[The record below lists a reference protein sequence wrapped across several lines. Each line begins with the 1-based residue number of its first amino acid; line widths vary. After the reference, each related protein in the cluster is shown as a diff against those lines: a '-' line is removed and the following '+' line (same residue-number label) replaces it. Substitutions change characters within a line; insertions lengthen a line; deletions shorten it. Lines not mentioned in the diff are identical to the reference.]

1 MSKFFFNALLWIM
14 GIVSTDDASPLNDVK
29 ERGKC
34 RNIVVSNNEVRIQ
47 FMNSEDAKVFAKDL
61 KSLINQ

>member
-1 MSKFFFNALLWIM
+1 MSTFFFNILLWIM
-14 GIVSTDDASPLNDVK
+14 GIVSTDDPLNDVK